1 MSTDRTKGE
10 VWVFAEQ
17 EEGKLADIVFELL
30 GKAREL
36 ADKLGVKVGA
46 ALLGSGVESL
56 AQPLFAGGAD
66 VVHLVDDPA
75 LKVFRNKAYRVATV
89 ELVKEC
95 QPQIF
100 IFGAT
105 HMGRD
110 LAPAVASALKCGL
123 TADCTDLQIGDY
135 TDKKTGEEFKNVL
148 HQIRPAFGGNIIATI
163 VNARNW
169 PQMATVREGVMK
181 PLERRA
187 TCDVPR
193 ASCDAP
199 RASCDVPGT
208 MHEAQG
214 TEHEARRTMHVVR
227 HDAHLDGVE
236 IPTEVVEI
244 VRKVSSVNL
253 KGARII
259 VAGGAG
265 VGSKVNFKL
274 LHDLAAAL
282 GGAVGGSRAAV
293 DLGYCEHERQIG
305 QTGVTVRPALFIS
318 CGISGAVQHLAGMK
332 DSAKII
338 AINTD
343 KEAPIFKV
351 AHYGIV
357 GDLNV
362 VIPKLIKAIKAKG

>member
-1 MSTDRTKGE
+1 MKNVKGE

-17 EEGKLADIVFELL
+17 EEGKLSEIPFELL

-36 ADKLGVKVGA
+36 AAKLGVKVGA
-46 ALLGSGVESL
+46 VLMGAGVEPL
-56 AQPLFAGGAD
+56 AKDLVAGGAD
-66 VVHLVDDPA
+66 VVHLIDDA
-75 LKVFRNKAYRVATV
+75 KLGQFRNKAYRHALV
-89 ELVKEC
+89 ELIKEC
-95 QPQIF
+95 EPQIV

-110 LAPAVASALKCGL
+110 LAPAVASALRCGL

-135 TDKKTGEEFKNVL
+135 EDKKTKETFTNVL
-148 HQIRPAFGGNIIATI
+148 HQIRPALGGNIIATI

-181 PLERRA
+181 PL
-187 TCDVPR
+187 
-193 ASCDAP
+193 DAAA
-199 RASCDVPGT
+199 RESRK
-208 MHEAQG
+208 AQKV
-214 TEHEARRTMHVVR
+214 EVVK
-227 HDAHLDGVE
+227 HSSHLDGVE
-236 IPTEVVEI
+236 IPVEVVEI
-244 VRKVSSVNL
+244 VRKASSVNL
-253 KGARII
+253 KGARVI

-265 VGSKVNFKL
+265 VGSKENFAL
-274 LHDLAAAL
+274 LHELASVL

-318 CGISGAVQHLAGMK
+318 CGISGAVQHLAGMQ

-343 KEAPIFKV
+343 RDAPIFKV

-362 VIPKLIKAIKAKG
+362 VIPKLIKAIRNKG

>member
-1 MSTDRTKGE
+1 MNTRSGE

-17 EEGKLADIVFELL
+17 EEGKLAEIAFELL

-46 ALLGSGVESL
+46 VLMGAGVEAL
-56 AQPLFAGGAD
+56 AKPLFEGGAD
-66 VVHLVDDPA
+66 IVHLVDDPA
-75 LKVFRNKAYRVATV
+75 LRVFRNKAYRHALV

-95 QPQIF
+95 SPQIV

-110 LAPAVASALKCGL
+110 LGPAVASALRCGL

-163 VNARNW
+163 VNARHW

-181 PLERRA
+181 PLN
-187 TCDVPR
+187 
-193 ASCDAP
+193 
-199 RASCDVPGT
+199 G
-208 MHEAQG
+208 EAVSRPLQG
-214 TEHEARRTMHVVR
+214 EFVR
-227 HDAHLDGVE
+227 HSAHLEGVE
-236 IPTEVVEI
+236 IPTEVIEI

-253 KGARII
+253 KGSRVI

-265 VGSKVNFKL
+265 VGSKENFAL

-305 QTGVTVRPALFIS
+305 QTGVTVRPALMIS
-318 CGISGAVQHLAGMK
+318 CGISGAVQHLAGMQ
-332 DSAKII
+332 DSQKII

-343 KEAPIFKV
+343 KDAPIFKV

-362 VIPKLIKAIKAKG
+362 VIPKLIKAIRQKGG

>member
-1 MSTDRTKGE
+1 MKNTQGE

-17 EEGKLADIVFELL
+17 EEGRLSDVPFELL

-36 ADKLGVKVGA
+36 AGKVGVKVGA
-46 ALLGSGVESL
+46 VLMGDGVEPL
-56 AQPLFAGGAD
+56 AGRLIEGGAD
-66 VVHLVDDPA
+66 VVHVVDDPA
-75 LKVFRNKAYRVATV
+75 LKVFRNKAYRHSLV

-95 QPQIF
+95 RPQIV

-110 LAPAVASALKCGL
+110 LAPSVASALQCGL

-135 TDKKTGEEFKNVL
+135 EDKKTGEKFSNIL
-148 HQIRPAFGGNIIATI
+148 MQIRPAFGGNIIATI
-163 VNARNW
+163 VNPRNW

-181 PLERRA
+181 PLAADPSRKGE
-187 TCDVPR
+187 
-193 ASCDAP
+193 
-199 RASCDVPGT
+199 
-208 MHEAQG
+208 
-214 TEHEARRTMHVVR
+214 VVR
-227 HDAHLDGVE
+227 HGARLEGVD
-236 IPTEVVEI
+236 IPVEVVEI
-244 VRKVSSVNL
+244 VRKASSVNL

-259 VAGGAG
+259 VCGGAG
-265 VGSKVNFKL
+265 VGSKENFAL
-274 LHDLAAAL
+274 LHELAAAL

-305 QTGVTVRPALFIS
+305 QTGVTVRPALMIS
-318 CGISGAVQHLAGMK
+318 CGVSGAVQHLAGMQ

-343 KEAPIFKV
+343 KDAPIFKV

-362 VIPKLIKAIKAKG
+362 VIPKLIKAIKTKGE

>member
-1 MSTDRTKGE
+1 MTREQGE

-17 EEGKLADIVFELL
+17 EEGKLAEIAFELL

-46 ALLGSGVESL
+46 VLMGSGVEAL
-56 AQPLFAGGAD
+56 AKPLFAGGAD
-66 VVHLVDDPA
+66 IVHLIDDPA
-75 LKVFRNKAYRVATV
+75 LKVFRNKAYRHALV

-95 QPQIF
+95 SPQIV

-110 LAPAVASALKCGL
+110 LGPAVASALRCGL

-163 VNARNW
+163 VNARHW

-181 PLERRA
+181 PVESKSKVEVEQRI
-187 TCDVPR
+187 
-193 ASCDAP
+193 
-199 RASCDVPGT
+199 
-208 MHEAQG
+208 
-214 TEHEARRTMHVVR
+214 VR
-227 HDAHLDGVE
+227 HSSHLEGVE
-236 IPTEVVEI
+236 IPTEVIEI

-253 KGARII
+253 KGSRVI

-265 VGSKVNFKL
+265 VGSKENFAL

-305 QTGVTVRPALFIS
+305 QTGVTVRPALMIS
-318 CGISGAVQHLAGMK
+318 CGISGAVQHLAGMQ
-332 DSAKII
+332 DSQKII

-343 KEAPIFKV
+343 KDAPIFKV

-362 VIPKLIKAIKAKG
+362 VIPKLIKAIRQKGG

>member
-1 MSTDRTKGE
+1 MKNTQGE

-17 EEGKLADIVFELL
+17 EDGKLSDVPFELL

-36 ADKLGVKVGA
+36 AGKLGVKVGA
-46 ALLGSGVESL
+46 VLMGSGVENL
-56 AQPLFAGGAD
+56 AQPLVAGGAD

-75 LKVFRNKAYRVATV
+75 LKVFRNKAYRHSLV
-89 ELVKEC
+89 ELIKEC
-95 QPQIF
+95 NPQIV

-110 LAPAVASALKCGL
+110 LAPSVASALQCGL

-135 TDKKTGEEFKNVL
+135 EDKKCACSGGVSKVINNVL
-148 HQIRPAFGGNIIATI
+148 LQIRPAFGGNIIATI
-163 VNARNW
+163 VNPYNW

-181 PLERRA
+181 PLE
-187 TCDVPR
+187 P
-193 ASCDAP
+193 DAG
-199 RASCDVPGT
+199 RKG
-208 MHEAQG
+208 E
-214 TEHEARRTMHVVR
+214 VVR
-227 HDAHLDGVE
+227 HDARLAGVDIPVEVIE
-236 IPTEVVEI
+236 ILRRT
-244 VRKVSSVNL
+244 SSVNL

-259 VAGGAG
+259 VCGGAG
-265 VGSKVNFKL
+265 VGSKENFKL

-305 QTGVTVRPALFIS
+305 QTGVTVRPALMIS
-318 CGISGAVQHLAGMK
+318 CGVSGAVQHLAGMQ

-343 KEAPIFKV
+343 KDAPIFKV

-362 VIPKLIKAIKAKG
+362 VIPKLIKAIKAKGG

>member
-1 MSTDRTKGE
+1 MKNTQGE

-17 EEGKLADIVFELL
+17 EEGKLSDVPFELL

-36 ADKLGVKVGA
+36 AVKLGVKVGA
-46 ALLGSGVESL
+46 VLMGSGVESL
-56 AQPLFAGGAD
+56 AKPLFEAGAD
-66 VVHLVDDPA
+66 IVHLVDDPA
-75 LKVFRNKAYRVATV
+75 LKVYRNKAYRHAMV
-89 ELVKEC
+89 ELVKEVN
-95 QPQIF
+95 PQIA

-110 LAPAVASALKCGL
+110 LAPSVASALRCGL

-135 TDKKTGEEFKNVL
+135 EDKKTKETFTNVL

-181 PLERRA
+181 PLERGTGNGERI
-187 TCDVPR
+187 PR
-193 ASCDAP
+193 AKRVADGDAL
-199 RASCDVPGT
+199 AGVGT
-208 MHEAQG
+208 IVKHS
-214 TEHEARRTMHVVR
+214 
-227 HDAHLDGVE
+227 AHLDGVE
-236 IPTEVVEI
+236 IPVEVVEI
-244 VRKVSSVNL
+244 VRKASTVNL
-253 KGARII
+253 KGSRII
-259 VAGGAG
+259 VCGGAG
-265 VGSKVNFKL
+265 VGSKDNFKL
-274 LHDLAAAL
+274 LHDLANVL

-305 QTGVTVRPALFIS
+305 QTGVTVRPALMIS
-318 CGISGAVQHLAGMK
+318 CGVSGAVQHLAGMQ

-343 KEAPIFKV
+343 KDAPIFKV

-362 VIPKLIKAIKAKG
+362 VVPKLIKAIKSKGE

>member
-1 MSTDRTKGE
+1 MNDRAKGE

-17 EEGKLADIVFELL
+17 EDGRLADIAFELL
-30 GKAREL
+30 GKGREL
-36 ADKLGVKVGA
+36 ADRLGVKLGA
-46 ALLGSGVESL
+46 VLMGDKVATLAEALFS
-56 AQPLFAGGAD
+56 GGAD
-66 VVHLVDDPA
+66 VVHLVEDVKLA
-75 LKVFRNKAYRVATV
+75 QYRGKAYRHAFV
-89 ELVKEC
+89 ELIREC
-95 QPQIF
+95 APQIV

-110 LAPAVASALKCGL
+110 LAPAVASALRCGL

-148 HQIRPAFGGNIIATI
+148 MQIRPAFGGNIIATI

-169 PQMATVREGVMK
+169 PQMATVREGVMR
-181 PLERRA
+181 PLAREQRTGNGERE
-187 TCDVPR
+187 VVKH
-193 ASCDAP
+193 S
-199 RASCDVPGT
+199 
-208 MHEAQG
+208 
-214 TEHEARRTMHVVR
+214 ARLK
-227 HDAHLDGVE
+227 DVE
-236 IPTEVVEI
+236 IPVEVVEI
-244 VRKVSSVNL
+244 VRRHSSINL
-253 KGARII
+253 KGSRII

-265 VGSKVNFKL
+265 VGSKENFRL
-274 LHDLAAAL
+274 LHDLADAL

-305 QTGVTVRPALFIS
+305 QTGVTVRPALFIG
-318 CGISGAVQHLAGMK
+318 CGISGAVQHLAGMQ

-343 KEAPIFKV
+343 HEAPIFKV

-362 VIPKLIKAIKAKG
+362 VIPKLIKAIKEK

>member
-1 MSTDRTKGE
+1 MTDRSKGE

-17 EEGKLADIVFELL
+17 EDGKLADISFELL
-30 GKAREL
+30 GKGREL
-36 ADKLGVKVGA
+36 ADKLGVKLGAVLMGDTVG
-46 ALLGSGVESL
+46 SL
-56 AQPLFAGGAD
+56 ADSLFRGGAD
-66 VVHLVDDPA
+66 IVHLVEDA
-75 LKVFRNKAYRVATV
+75 KLAQYRGKAYRHAFV
-89 ELVKEC
+89 ELIKEC
-95 QPQIF
+95 APQIV

-110 LAPAVASALKCGL
+110 LAPAVASALRCGL

-135 TDKKTGEEFKNVL
+135 TDKKSGEEFKNIL
-148 HQIRPAFGGNIIATI
+148 MQIRPAFGGNIIATI

-169 PQMATVREGVMK
+169 PQMATVREGVMR
-181 PLERRA
+181 PLA
-187 TCDVPR
+187 GDQGIG
-193 ASCDAP
+193 SKG
-199 RASCDVPGT
+199 PG
-208 MHEAQG
+208 A
-214 TEHEARRTMHVVR
+214 VVR
-227 HDAHLDGVE
+227 HSAKLADVE
-236 IPTEVVEI
+236 IPVEVVEI
-244 VRKVSSVNL
+244 VRRHSSINL
-253 KGARII
+253 KGSRII

-265 VGSKVNFKL
+265 VGSKENFKL

-318 CGISGAVQHLAGMK
+318 CGISGAVQHLAGMQ

-343 KEAPIFKV
+343 PEAPIFKV

-362 VIPKLIKAIKAKG
+362 VIPKLLKAIKDK

>member
-1 MSTDRTKGE
+1 MNTRSGE

-17 EEGKLADIVFELL
+17 EEGKLAEIAFELL

-46 ALLGSGVESL
+46 VLMGSGIEAL
-56 AQPLFAGGAD
+56 AKPLFAGGAD
-66 VVHLVDDPA
+66 IVHLIDDPA
-75 LKVFRNKAYRVATV
+75 LKVFRNKAYRHALV

-95 QPQIF
+95 SPQIV

-110 LAPAVASALKCGL
+110 LGPAVASALRCGL

-135 TDKKTGEEFKNVL
+135 TDKKTGAEFKNVL

-163 VNARNW
+163 VNARHW

-181 PLERRA
+181 PLSLKKGAAGE
-187 TCDVPR
+187 
-193 ASCDAP
+193 
-199 RASCDVPGT
+199 
-208 MHEAQG
+208 
-214 TEHEARRTMHVVR
+214 VVK
-227 HDAHLDGVE
+227 HDSHLDGVE
-236 IPTEVVEI
+236 IPTEVLEI

-253 KGARII
+253 KGSRVI

-265 VGSKVNFKL
+265 VGSKENFKL
-274 LHDLAAAL
+274 LFDLAAAL

-305 QTGVTVRPALFIS
+305 QTGVTVRPALMIS
-318 CGISGAVQHLAGMK
+318 CGISGAVQHLAGMQ
-332 DSAKII
+332 DSQKII

-343 KEAPIFKV
+343 KDAPIFKV
-351 AHYGIV
+351 AHFGLV

-362 VIPKLIKAIKAKG
+362 VIPKLIKAIRNKG

>member
-1 MSTDRTKGE
+1 MKNTQGE

-17 EEGKLADIVFELL
+17 EEGRLSEVPFELL

-46 ALLGSGVESL
+46 VLMGDGVASQ
-56 AQPLFAGGAD
+56 ADALFAGGAD
-66 VVHLVDDPA
+66 VVHLVEDPA
-75 LKVFRNKAYRVATV
+75 LRVFRNKAYRHALV

-95 QPQIF
+95 QPQIV

-110 LAPAVASALKCGL
+110 LAPSVASALQCGL

-135 TDKKTGEEFKNVL
+135 EDKKTGEKFSNIL
-148 HQIRPAFGGNIIATI
+148 MQIRPAFGGNIIATI
-163 VNARNW
+163 VNPRNW

-181 PLERRA
+181 PLAKEEGRRKEEEG
-187 TCDVPR
+187 
-193 ASCDAP
+193 S
-199 RASCDVPGT
+199 
-208 MHEAQG
+208 
-214 TEHEARRTMHVVR
+214 VVR
-227 HDAHLDGVE
+227 HDARLEGVE
-236 IPTEVVEI
+236 IPVEVVEI
-244 VRKVSSVNL
+244 IRKTSSVNL

-259 VAGGAG
+259 VCGGAG
-265 VGSKVNFKL
+265 VGSKENFAL
-274 LHDLAAAL
+274 LHELAAAL

-305 QTGVTVRPALFIS
+305 QTGVTVRPALMIS
-318 CGISGAVQHLAGMK
+318 CGVSGAVQHLAGMQ
-332 DSAKII
+332 DSQKII

-343 KEAPIFKV
+343 RDAPIFKV

-362 VIPKLIKAIKAKG
+362 VIPKLIKAIKQKG

>member
-1 MSTDRTKGE
+1 MKNTQGE

-17 EEGKLADIVFELL
+17 EEGKLSEVPFELL

-36 ADKLGVKVGA
+36 ADRLGVKVGA
-46 ALLGSGVESL
+46 VLMGSGVEAL
-56 AQPLFAGGAD
+56 AKPLFEGGAD

-75 LKVFRNKAYRVATV
+75 LKVFRNKAYRHAMV
-89 ELVKEC
+89 ELVKEVN
-95 QPQIF
+95 PQIV

-110 LAPAVASALKCGL
+110 LAPAVASALRCGL

-135 TDKKTGEEFKNVL
+135 VDKKTGEEFKDVL
-148 HQIRPAFGGNIIATI
+148 MQIRPAFGGNIIATI

-181 PLERRA
+181 PLEREGGRGK
-187 TCDVPR
+187 R
-193 ASCDAP
+193 EE
-199 RASCDVPGT
+199 GT
-208 MHEAQG
+208 
-214 TEHEARRTMHVVR
+214 VVR
-227 HDAHLDGVE
+227 HGAHLEGVD
-236 IPTEVVEI
+236 IPVEVVEI

-259 VAGGAG
+259 VCGGAG
-265 VGSKVNFKL
+265 VGSRENFKL

-305 QTGVTVRPALFIS
+305 QTGVTVRPALMIS
-318 CGISGAVQHLAGMK
+318 CGVSGAVQHLAGMK

-343 KEAPIFKV
+343 KDAPIFQV

-362 VIPKLIKAIKAKG
+362 VIPKLIKAVKAKG

>member
-1 MSTDRTKGE
+1 MSDRSKGE
-10 VWVFAEQ
+10 VWVFVEQ

-36 ADKLGVKVGA
+36 ADTLGVKVGA
-46 ALLGSGVESL
+46 ALLGDGVEGL
-56 AQPLFAGGAD
+56 AGKLAAGGAD
-66 VVHLVDDPA
+66 VVHLVEDPA
-75 LKVFRNKAYRVATV
+75 LKFYRNKAYRHAMV

-95 QPQIF
+95 TPQIV

-110 LAPAVASALKCGL
+110 LAPAVASALRCGL
-123 TADCTDLQIGDY
+123 TADCTDLQIGDF

-148 HQIRPAFGGNIIATI
+148 KQIRPAFGGNIIATI

-181 PLERRA
+181 PLA
-187 TCDVPR
+187 
-193 ASCDAP
+193 
-199 RASCDVPGT
+199 
-208 MHEAQG
+208 
-214 TEHEARRTMHVVR
+214 AREEGRGKGEEVVVR
-227 HDAHLDGVE
+227 HDSHLAGVE
-236 IPTEVVEI
+236 IPVEVAEI

-253 KGARII
+253 KGSRII

-265 VGSKVNFKL
+265 VGSKENFKL
-274 LHDLAAAL
+274 LHELAGVL

-318 CGISGAVQHLAGMK
+318 CGISGAVQHLAGMQ

-343 KEAPIFKV
+343 RDAPIFKV

-362 VIPKLIKAIKAKG
+362 VIPQLIKAIKAKGA

>member
-1 MSTDRTKGE
+1 MATDRTEGE

-17 EEGKLADIVFELL
+17 EEGKLSGIVFELL

-46 ALLGSGVESL
+46 VLMGSWGGDVSSPLEK
-56 AQPLFAGGAD
+56 ATAALFAGGAD
-66 VVHLVDDPA
+66 VVHLIDDSA
-75 LKVFRNKAYRVATV
+75 LKVFRNKAYRHALV

-95 QPQIF
+95 SPQIV

-110 LAPAVASALKCGL
+110 LGPSVASALRCGL
-123 TADCTDLQIGDY
+123 TADCTDLQIGDF
-135 TDKKTGEEFKNVL
+135 TDKKTGEVFHNVL

-163 VNARNW
+163 VNARHW

-181 PLERRA
+181 PVEPKSKVEVEQRI
-187 TCDVPR
+187 
-193 ASCDAP
+193 
-199 RASCDVPGT
+199 
-208 MHEAQG
+208 
-214 TEHEARRTMHVVR
+214 VR
-227 HDAHLDGVE
+227 HSSRLDGVE

-253 KGARII
+253 KGSRII

-265 VGSKVNFKL
+265 VGSAANFKL
-274 LHDLAAAL
+274 LHELAAAL

-305 QTGVTVRPALFIS
+305 QTGVTVRPALMIS
-318 CGISGAVQHLAGMK
+318 CGISGAVQHLAGMQ
-332 DSAKII
+332 DSQKII

-343 KEAPIFKV
+343 KDAPIFKV

-362 VIPKLIKAIKAKG
+362 VIPKLIKAIKNKG

>member
-1 MSTDRTKGE
+1 MNMDRSKGE

-46 ALLGSGVESL
+46 VLLGSFDETGASRLRDAL
-56 AQPLFAGGAD
+56 AAGGAD

-75 LKVFRNKAYRVATV
+75 LGVFRNKAYRHAMV
-89 ELVKEC
+89 ELVREC
-95 QPQIF
+95 SPQIV

-110 LAPAVASALKCGL
+110 LAPAVASALRCGL
-123 TADCTDLQIGDY
+123 TADCTDLRIGDF
-135 TDKKTGEEFKNVL
+135 TDKKTGETFTNVL

-181 PLERRA
+181 PIEKTAGKTAELVSHPSHLE
-187 TCDVPR
+187 
-193 ASCDAP
+193 
-199 RASCDVPGT
+199 
-208 MHEAQG
+208 
-214 TEHEARRTMHVVR
+214 
-227 HDAHLDGVE
+227 GVE
-236 IPTEVVEI
+236 IPTEVIEV

-265 VGSKVNFKL
+265 VGSKENFAM

-318 CGISGAVQHLAGMK
+318 CGISGAVQHLAGMQ

-343 KEAPIFKV
+343 KDAPIFKV

-362 VIPKLIKAIKAKG
+362 VIPKLIKAVRAK

>member
-1 MSTDRTKGE
+1 MNREQGE

-17 EEGKLADIVFELL
+17 EEGKLAEIAFELL

-36 ADKLGVKVGA
+36 GDKLGVKVGA
-46 ALLGSGVESL
+46 VLMGSWSGDVSSPVEKVTS
-56 AQPLFAGGAD
+56 ALFAGGAD

-75 LKVFRNKAYRVATV
+75 LKVFRNKAYRHALV

-95 QPQIF
+95 SPQIV

-110 LAPAVASALKCGL
+110 LGPAVASALRCGL
-123 TADCTDLQIGDY
+123 TADCTDLKIGDY

-163 VNARNW
+163 VNARHW

-181 PLERRA
+181 PLEKRS
-187 TCDVPR
+187 
-193 ASCDAP
+193 AS
-199 RASCDVPGT
+199 G
-208 MHEAQG
+208 EAESLPLQ
-214 TEHEARRTMHVVR
+214 EKVVR
-227 HDAHLDGVE
+227 HSAHLDGVE

-253 KGARII
+253 KGSRVI

-265 VGSKVNFKL
+265 VGSKENFKL
-274 LHDLAAAL
+274 LFDLAAAL

-305 QTGVTVRPALFIS
+305 QTGVTVRPALMIS
-318 CGISGAVQHLAGMK
+318 CGISGAVQHLAGMQ
-332 DSAKII
+332 DSQKII

-343 KEAPIFKV
+343 KDAPIFKV

-362 VIPKLIKAIKAKG
+362 VIPKMIRAIRNKG

>member
-1 MSTDRTKGE
+1 MDRTKGE
-10 VWVFAEQ
+10 VWIFAEQ
-17 EEGKLADIVFELL
+17 EEGKLAEIAFELL

-46 ALLGSGVESL
+46 VLMGSGVEAL
-56 AQPLFAGGAD
+56 AKPLFAGGAD
-66 VVHLVDDPA
+66 IVHLVDDPA
-75 LKVFRNKAYRVATV
+75 LKVFRNKAYRHAMV

-95 QPQIF
+95 SPQIV

-110 LAPAVASALKCGL
+110 LGPAVASALRCGL

-163 VNARNW
+163 VNARHW

-181 PLERRA
+181 PVE
-187 TCDVPR
+187 
-193 ASCDAP
+193 SK
-199 RASCDVPGT
+199 S
-208 MHEAQG
+208 EAEVEQ
-214 TEHEARRTMHVVR
+214 RIVR
-227 HDAHLDGVE
+227 HSSHLDGVE

-253 KGARII
+253 KGSRVI

-265 VGSKVNFKL
+265 VGSKENFAL

-293 DLGYCEHERQIG
+293 
-305 QTGVTVRPALFIS
+305 
-318 CGISGAVQHLAGMK
+318 
-332 DSAKII
+332 
-338 AINTD
+338 
-343 KEAPIFKV
+343 
-351 AHYGIV
+351 
-357 GDLNV
+357 
-362 VIPKLIKAIKAKG
+362 

>member
-1 MSTDRTKGE
+1 MKNIQGE

-17 EEGKLADIVFELL
+17 EEGKLSDVPFELL

-36 ADKLGVKVGA
+36 ASKLGVKVGA
-46 ALLGSGVESL
+46 VLMGSGVEAL
-56 AQPLFAGGAD
+56 AKPLFEAGAD
-66 VVHLVDDPA
+66 VVHMIDDPA
-75 LKVFRNKAYRVATV
+75 LKVYRNKAYRHAMV
-89 ELVKEC
+89 ELVKEVN
-95 QPQIF
+95 PQIV

-110 LAPAVASALKCGL
+110 LAPSVASALRCGL

-135 TDKKTGEEFKNVL
+135 EDKKTKETFTNVL

-181 PLERRA
+181 PLER
-187 TCDVPR
+187 
-193 ASCDAP
+193 
-199 RASCDVPGT
+199 GT
-208 MHEAQG
+208 GNGERG
-214 TEHEARRTMHVVR
+214 TGNGERGTVVR
-227 HDAHLDGVE
+227 HSAHLDGVE
-236 IPTEVVEI
+236 IPVEVVEI

-253 KGARII
+253 KGSRII
-259 VAGGAG
+259 VCGGAG
-265 VGSKVNFKL
+265 VGSKENFKL
-274 LHDLAAAL
+274 LHDLAGVL

-305 QTGVTVRPALFIS
+305 QTGVTVRPALMIS
-318 CGISGAVQHLAGMK
+318 CGVSGAVQHLAGMQ

-343 KEAPIFKV
+343 KDAPIFKV

-362 VIPKLIKAIKAKG
+362 VIPKLIKAIRAKGE

>member
-1 MSTDRTKGE
+1 MDRTKGE

-17 EEGKLADIVFELL
+17 EEGRLSDVPFELL

-36 ADKLGVKVGA
+36 AGKVGVKVGA
-46 ALLGSGVESL
+46 VLMGDGVEPL
-56 AQPLFAGGAD
+56 AGRLIEGGAD
-66 VVHLVDDPA
+66 VVHVVDDPA
-75 LKVFRNKAYRVATV
+75 LKVFRNKAYRHSLV

-95 QPQIF
+95 RPQIV

-110 LAPAVASALKCGL
+110 LAPSVASALQCGL

-135 TDKKTGEEFKNVL
+135 EDKKTGEKFSNIL
-148 HQIRPAFGGNIIATI
+148 MQIRPAFGGNIIATI
-163 VNARNW
+163 VNPRNW

-181 PLERRA
+181 PLNGER
-187 TCDVPR
+187 
-193 ASCDAP
+193 
-199 RASCDVPGT
+199 GT
-208 MHEAQG
+208 GNGE
-214 TEHEARRTMHVVR
+214 RTGEVVR
-227 HDAHLDGVE
+227 HGARLEGVD
-236 IPTEVVEI
+236 IPVEVVEI
-244 VRKVSSVNL
+244 VRKASSVNL

-259 VAGGAG
+259 VCGGAG
-265 VGSKVNFKL
+265 VGSKENFAL
-274 LHDLAAAL
+274 LHELAAAL

-305 QTGVTVRPALFIS
+305 QTGVTVRPALMIS
-318 CGISGAVQHLAGMK
+318 CGVSGAVQHLAGMQ

-343 KEAPIFKV
+343 KDAPIFKV

-362 VIPKLIKAIKAKG
+362 VIPRLIKAIKTKGE

>member
-1 MSTDRTKGE
+1 MSDRSKGE

-17 EEGKLADIVFELL
+17 EEGKLADIAFELL

-46 ALLGSGVESL
+46 ALLGDGVEAL
-56 AQPLFAGGAD
+56 AKDLVAGGAD
-66 VVHLVDDPA
+66 VVHLVEDA
-75 LKVFRNKAYRVATV
+75 ELKRYRNKAYRHAMV

-95 QPQIF
+95 APQIV

-110 LAPAVASALKCGL
+110 LAPAVASALRCGL
-123 TADCTDLQIGDY
+123 TADCTDLQIGDF

-148 HQIRPAFGGNIIATI
+148 KQIRPAFGGNIIATI
-163 VNARNW
+163 VNPRHW
-169 PQMATVREGVMK
+169 PQMATVREGVMR
-181 PLERRA
+181 PLA
-187 TCDVPR
+187 
-193 ASCDAP
+193 
-199 RASCDVPGT
+199 
-208 MHEAQG
+208 
-214 TEHEARRTMHVVR
+214 AREEVKGKREEVVVR
-227 HDAHLDGVE
+227 HDSRLAGVE
-236 IPTEVVEI
+236 IPAEVVEI
-244 VRKVSSVNL
+244 VRKASSVNL
-253 KGARII
+253 KGSRII

-265 VGSKVNFKL
+265 VGSKENFRL
-274 LHDLAAAL
+274 LHELAAAL

-318 CGISGAVQHLAGMK
+318 CGISGAVQHLAGMQ

-338 AINTD
+338 AVNTD
-343 KEAPIFKV
+343 PEAPIFKV

-362 VIPKLIKAIKAKG
+362 VIPKLIKAIRTKG

>member
-1 MSTDRTKGE
+1 MSTQSGE

-17 EEGKLADIVFELL
+17 EGGKLSGIAFELL

-46 ALLGSGVESL
+46 VLMGSGVEAL
-56 AQPLFAGGAD
+56 AKELFAGGAD
-66 VVHLVDDPA
+66 VVHLIDDPA
-75 LKVFRNKAYRVATV
+75 LKVFRNKAYRHALV

-95 QPQIF
+95 SPQIV

-110 LAPAVASALKCGL
+110 LGPSVASALRCGL
-123 TADCTDLQIGDY
+123 TADCTDLQIGDF
-135 TDKKTGEEFKNVL
+135 TDKKTGEEFHNVL

-163 VNARNW
+163 VNARHW

-181 PLERRA
+181 PLEKGSGIR
-187 TCDVPR
+187 DKGSVLK
-193 ASCDAP
+193 
-199 RASCDVPGT
+199 
-208 MHEAQG
+208 
-214 TEHEARRTMHVVR
+214 
-227 HDAHLDGVE
+227 HDSHLDGVE
-236 IPTEVVEI
+236 IPTEVIDI
-244 VRKVSSVNL
+244 VRKVSTVNL
-253 KGARII
+253 KGSRII

-265 VGSKVNFKL
+265 VGSKENFKL
-274 LHDLAAAL
+274 LHELAAVL

-305 QTGVTVRPALFIS
+305 QTGVTVRPALMIS
-318 CGISGAVQHLAGMK
+318 CGISGAVQHLAGMQ
-332 DSAKII
+332 DSQKII

-343 KEAPIFKV
+343 KDAPIFKV

-362 VIPKLIKAIKAKG
+362 VIPKLIKAIKSKG

>member
-1 MSTDRTKGE
+1 MAITERSLGE
-10 VWVFAEQ
+10 VWVFVEQ
-17 EEGKLADIVFELL
+17 EDGKLADIVFELL
-30 GKAREL
+30 GKGREL
-36 ADKLGVKVGA
+36 ADKLGVKLGA
-46 ALLGSGVESL
+46 ALLGDGVEGL
-56 AQPLFAGGAD
+56 AKDLVAGGAD
-66 VVHLVDDPA
+66 VVHLVEEPE
-75 LKVFRNKAYRVATV
+75 LKLYRNKAYRHAMV

-95 QPQIF
+95 QPQIV

-110 LAPAVASALKCGL
+110 LAPAVASALRCGL
-123 TADCTDLQIGDY
+123 TADCTDLQIGDH

-148 HQIRPAFGGNIIATI
+148 KQIRPAFGGNIIATI

-181 PLERRA
+181 PL
-187 TCDVPR
+187 DVRHELP
-193 ASCDAP
+193 
-199 RASCDVPGT
+199 DV
-208 MHEAQG
+208 
-214 TEHEARRTMHVVR
+214 RTAVVR
-227 HDAHLDGVE
+227 HDSRLKGVE
-236 IPTEVVEI
+236 IPVEVVEI
-244 VRKVSSVNL
+244 VRKVSTVNL

-265 VGSKVNFKL
+265 VGSKENFKL
-274 LHDLAAAL
+274 LHELAGVL

-318 CGISGAVQHLAGMK
+318 CGISGAVQHLAGMQ
-332 DSAKII
+332 DSAKIV

-343 KEAPIFKV
+343 RDAPIFKV

-362 VIPKLIKAIKAKG
+362 VIPQLIKAIKTKGS